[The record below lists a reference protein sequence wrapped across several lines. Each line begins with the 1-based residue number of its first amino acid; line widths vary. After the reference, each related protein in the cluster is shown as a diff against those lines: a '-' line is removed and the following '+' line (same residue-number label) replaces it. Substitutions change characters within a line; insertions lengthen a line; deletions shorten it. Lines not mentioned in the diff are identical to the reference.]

1 MRCEL
6 CGRTF
11 WGNDYIP
18 VKYSR
23 FCFECAIAACDKQ
36 LTANK
41 RCRFYPDQPT
51 DCVLCRKFGGAL
63 GTEEYTYIGECE
75 YAKENGVKRK
85 EDCENW
91 RVE

>member
-6 CGRTF
+6 CGKMF
-11 WGNDYIP
+11 LKDDMIP
-18 VKYSR
+18 GGR
-23 FCFECAIAACDKQ
+23 FCFDCAIAACEKQ
-36 LTANK
+36 LAAGK

-51 DCVLCRKFGGAL
+51 DC
-63 GTEEYTYIGECE
+63 TIETCE

-91 RVE
+91 RGGGE